1 MTSSIAGTPSV
12 TSNSLLRRPA
22 LRPLADV
29 LPDLG
34 TPPVALAAVL
44 PAPPQPDPH
53 ARAMADR
60 VLRAAVEIVGG
71 RRPPHQLASV
81 LRPVLLDY
89 VIGLRRA
96 GIPHLRPRV
105 RSVHSQQPVPGALE
119 ATAVVVLHTGVRAL
133 CARFEQ
139 VTATR
144 WRCTVLH
151 LTLTRG
157 DLTIH
162 RGQR

>member
-1 MTSSIAGTPSV
+1 MTSSIAGTPPV
-12 TSNSLLRRPA
+12 TTTSRPRRPV

-29 LPDLG
+29 LPDLAV
-34 TPPVALAAVL
+34 PAVALAAAL
-44 PAPPQPDPH
+44 PVPPQPDPH

-89 VIGLRRA
+89 IMGLRRA
-96 GIPHLRPRV
+96 GVPQLRPRV
-105 RSVHSQQPVPGALE
+105 RSVHSQQPVPGVLE

-139 VTATR
+139 TTATR

-162 RGQR
+162 RGRR